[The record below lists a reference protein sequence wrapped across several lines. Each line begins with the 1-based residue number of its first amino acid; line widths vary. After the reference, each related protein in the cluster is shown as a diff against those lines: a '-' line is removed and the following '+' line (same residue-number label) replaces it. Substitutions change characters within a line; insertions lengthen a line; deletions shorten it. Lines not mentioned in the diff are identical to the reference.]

1 MLNNIVIGRYYP
13 IRSKIHNMN
22 PMAKII
28 SIMLFLILSFLS
40 NDIVVNLI
48 VAGYVLIIMGMSNVP
63 FKIYFKNL
71 YGLKILFIFI
81 VVINLLSGMSWLS
94 IAIMLIRTITL
105 VLYTTILTLTTT
117 PTLISLG
124 LERLFKPLEK
134 IKIPVSKMALSV
146 SLALRFIPT
155 ILDQANK
162 VLKSQTSRGMDFKK
176 SNIKVKIKSI
186 INILIP
192 MFVLSFKRAD
202 TLADAMEVRL
212 FNANRKR
219 SNYRDIKWTFFD
231 TFVVNMHLISIITLI
246 LSEVLK

>member
-1 MLNNIVIGRYYP
+1 MLNNISIGRYYP
-13 IRSKIHNMN
+13 IRSKIHSMN

-28 SIMLFLILSFLS
+28 SIMLFLILSFIS
-40 NDIVVNLI
+40 DDVVVNII
-48 VAGYVLIIMGMSNVP
+48 VAGYVLIIMGMTNVP
-63 FKIYFKNL
+63 IKIYIKNL
-71 YGLKILFIFI
+71 YGLKVLFIFI
-81 VVINLLSGMSWLS
+81 IIINILSGMSWLS
-94 IAIMLIRTITL
+94 ISIMLIRTITL

-124 LERLFKPLEK
+124 LEKVFKPLEK
-134 IKIPVSKMALSV
+134 IKIPVSKMALSI
-146 SLALRFIPT
+146 SLSLRFIPT

-162 VLKSQTSRGMDFKK
+162 VIKSQTSRGMNFKK
-176 SNIKVKIKSI
+176 GNLKTKIKSI

-202 TLADAMEVRL
+202 TLADTMEVRL

-219 SNYRDIKWTFFD
+219 SNYRDIKWTMFD
-231 TFVVNMHLISIITLI
+231 TYVVNMHLISIITLI